1 MKEQLKI
8 MAGVEFMDV
17 NLGYV
22 DAENP
27 ADARI
32 VFVAEQVDE
41 TLIPEAPLQP
51 GHVFAIG
58 RSIDDEYAVY
68 KLENKAVAGSFR
80 FENEGVGSNRA
91 ARECI
96 EAAWSC
102 FENNGDRVAAGMH
115 MRKKDYLLFVN
126 DLQAKGP
133 SDEVSL
139 AEFIGLCSAACNRP
153 VVASLAIPGIV
164 RLSGSMDDLKGLE
177 DILRVAKNAG
187 AKRILLPF
195 SAIRDMQDIPME
207 LASSVS
213 PDFYQDGDIVGAAR
227 KALEI

>member
-1 MKEQLKI
+1 

-22 DAENP
+22 DVDNP
-27 ADARI
+27 AAVTI
-32 VFVAEQVDE
+32 VGVPEQSQD
-41 TLIPEAPLQP
+41 TLVPEAPLQP

-58 RSIDDEYAVY
+58 RSVGDEYAVY
-68 KLENKAVAGSFR
+68 KLENKAVAGSCR
-80 FENEGVGSNRA
+80 FQSEGVGSNRP
-91 ARECI
+91 ARESI
-96 EAAWSC
+96 DAAWHY
-102 FENNGDRVAAGMH
+102 FTNNGDRVAAGMH
-115 MRKKDYLLFVN
+115 MQQKDYLLFFN

-139 AEFIGLCSAACNRP
+139 AEFVGLCSAACGRP
-153 VVASLAIPGIV
+153 VAASTVIPGV
-164 RLSGSMDDLKGLE
+164 LRLSGSMDELKGLE

-195 SAIRDMQDIPME
+195 SAIKDLQGISME

-213 PDFYQDGDIVGAAR
+213 PDFYPDGDAVSAAR
-227 KALEI
+227 KALGIG